1 MTIRTLATAL
11 SVAVLAVPAF
21 PADPIPWRTDYN
33 AARKEAQ
40 EKNLPLIVDVQTEQC
55 VYCRKMEAS
64 TFLDPG
70 FVALVNGN
78 FIPLKIDGNKDREL
92 AVALRVQMYPTL
104 VLAGPDGKIHAFLQG
119 FLTADQCRD
128 HLKRTALA
136 VATPDWIQRDLE
148 HAGKAVAAA
157 EYTKAVG
164 LLRAIVSDGKSPPG
178 VEKAKQVLE
187 EIEGM
192 AAQAFAAAR
201 AEERTGDR
209 AKATNAV
216 VDVSKRFAGTKA
228 AERATT
234 HLASLAGQ
242 RDAVASATVL
252 SARDLLAG
260 ARDEFR
266 TNRFAECLDLCDRLA
281 ADHPRTDEARDALA
295 LADQIKGDP
304 DRLLTVVERQ
314 NERTATLYLTLA
326 ETWTKKGQLAEA
338 SACLEKVVA
347 LTPGSSH
354 AAAAKTR
361 LANLPVKPGTV
372 PAGFKKP

>member
-1 MTIRTLATAL
+1 MTTRILATAL
-11 SVAVLAVPAF
+11 SVAACALSSFA
-21 PADPIPWRTDYN
+21 ADPITWRTDYN

-40 EKNLPLIVDVQTEQC
+40 EKNLPLLVDVQTEQC
-55 VYCRKMEAS
+55 MYCRKMEAS

-92 AVALRVQMYPTL
+92 TVALRVQMYPTL

-119 FLTADQCRD
+119 FLTAEQCRD

-178 VEKAKQVLE
+178 VDKAKQVLE

-192 AAQAFAAAR
+192 AAQAFAAAK
-201 AEERTGDR
+201 AEGRSGDR
-209 AKATNAV
+209 SKATNAV

-228 AERATT
+228 AEQATT
-234 HLASLAGQ
+234 HLASLAGH
-242 RDAVASATVL
+242 RDAVAAAPGV
-252 SARDLLAG
+252 SARDLLAT
-260 ARDEFR
+260 ARDEYR
-266 TNRFAECLDLCDRLA
+266 SNRFAECLDLCDRLTA
-281 ADHPRTDEARDALA
+281 AHPRTDEARDAVA

-314 NERTATLYLTLA
+314 NERTANLYLTLA
-326 ETWTKKGQLAEA
+326 DAWTKKGQLAEA

-347 LTPGSSH
+347 LSPGTSY

-361 LANLPVKPGTV
+361 LANLPRKPSAV
-372 PAGFKKP
+372 PAGFQR